1 MINKILILVISILL
15 INYLTEGKIIET
27 IYRYLTTCK
36 DKFESFVNIK
46 RTSMSNN
53 ISEND
58 SYQLYRYVNNMVT
71 PYVNVYELTSDRT
84 HKLAAPISLVNELID
99 HISKI
104 FNSSGYKFDNI
115 TILDKIYWYEN
126 ARGKDIDAFNFSA
139 DIKYRGKSIGT
150 WIFNIECFLREDKF
164 FDKPLSS
171 RFLTIINIRQ
181 TNGTGKQIISAYKLD
196 QSNLVKT
203 PDVVFNKQPKH
214 VETAIKTAV
223 EMTEKMNESFNG
235 HFVSIDND
243 DKLFIKPT
251 NTTNQNA
258 NRFVND
264 TENSL
269 IPSIIDF
276 DN

>member
-15 INYLTEGKIIET
+15 INHLTKGKIIET
-27 IYRYLTTCK
+27 IYRYFTTCK

-46 RTSMSNN
+46 RTHTSNT
-53 ISEND
+53 SEND
-58 SYQLYRYVNNMVT
+58 NYQLYRYVNNMVT
-71 PYVNVYELTSDRT
+71 PHVNVYELTSNRT
-84 HKLAAPISLVNELID
+84 HKLSAPISLVYELKD

-104 FNSSGYKFDNI
+104 FNSSTYKFDNI

-126 ARGKDIDAFNFSA
+126 ARGKDIEAFNFSA
-139 DIKYRGKSIGT
+139 DIKYRDKFIGT

-171 RFLTIINIRQ
+171 GFLTIINIRQ
-181 TNGTGKQIISAYKLD
+181 TNSMGKQIVSAYNLD
-196 QSNLVKT
+196 QSNLVNT
-203 PDVVFNKQPKH
+203 PDVMFNNPPKH

-223 EMTEKMNESFNG
+223 EINEKMNESFND
-235 HFVSIDND
+235 HFVHINND
-243 DKLFIKPT
+243 DLFIKPT
-251 NTTNQNA
+251 K
-258 NRFVND
+258 FVND